1 MRIEPHS
8 DAFPVEM
15 LCLRFAKDWS
25 DNFKDEM
32 LSLEETWED
41 VMTGF
46 QEMTG
51 VIEEMKEADK
61 PEETREN
68 DVRIAGSYEI
78 KSTEVIS
85 DAYKS
90 GDTVRNP

>member
-1 MRIEPHS
+1 MLIEPQS

-51 VIEEMKEADK
+51 VIEEMKEAMRHFLK
-61 PEETREN
+61 AFSEYEWLETHAR
-68 DVRIAGSYEI
+68 V
-78 KSTEVIS
+78 EVFNEQEHTDPS
-85 DAYKS
+85 
-90 GDTVRNP
+90 